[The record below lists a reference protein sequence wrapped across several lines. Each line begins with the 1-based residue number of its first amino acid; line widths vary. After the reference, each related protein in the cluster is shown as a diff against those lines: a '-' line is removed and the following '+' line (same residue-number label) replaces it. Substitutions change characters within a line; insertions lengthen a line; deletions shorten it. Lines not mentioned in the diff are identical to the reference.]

1 MKKCDSWNDE
11 MKKGERDFLV
21 NWVNKLFDVPAVL
34 NWKWYRSILSAA
46 EMKKVVAKADS
57 KKIIVMYNFPET
69 DESIDT
75 NHN

>member
-1 MKKCDSWNDE
+1 M
-11 MKKGERDFLV
+11 
-21 NWVNKLFDVPAVL
+21 PAVL

-57 KKIIVMYNFPET
+57 KKIVMYNFPET

-75 NHN
+75 YHN

>member
-1 MKKCDSWNDE
+1 
-11 MKKGERDFLV
+11 
-21 NWVNKLFDVPAVL
+21 
-34 NWKWYRSILSAA
+34 
-46 EMKKVVAKADS
+46 MKKVVAKADS